1 MNLSQLRYFRKLAE
15 VQHFTHAAEELF
27 ITQPALSNSIKQ
39 LENELG
45 IPLFEQHGRNVRLT
59 KYGKEFNEYI
69 SEGLD
74 IIDKGIQIAKEH
86 ANNLSGTI
94 DIGTIFTVQSDYLPA
109 LLRTYRSIYGTQVDV
124 RLYQGLTQGL
134 LEKLEDGTYDIAI
147 CAFDD
152 GYSDIEFVPVL
163 TQNLVAVLHKDNP
176 LAKQDSISVD
186 DLVDSEIVTYRPETS
201 IGNEVKTLTSHY
213 QLNIRQWCDDEITLG
228 GEVSVNPDL
237 MGISLDTLGLA
248 PFPELIK
255 LPLKDFPGMGLHQ
268 VYLAYRKSAHKT
280 RAVENMI
287 ALAQHMHWD
296 GHSGKVDKDFLK
308 GESN

>member
-15 VQHFTHAAEELF
+15 VQHFTRAAEALY

-59 KYGKEFNEYI
+59 KYGKEFNEYV

-74 IIDKGIQIAKEH
+74 VIDKGIQVAQEH
-86 ANNLSGTI
+86 ANSLSGTI

-109 LLRTYRSIYGTQVDV
+109 LLRTYRGIYGTQVDV

-134 LEKLEDGTYDIAI
+134 LERLEDGTYDIAI
-147 CAFDD
+147 CAYAE
-152 GYSDIEFVPVL
+152 GLPDIEFVPVL
-163 TQNLVAVLHKDNP
+163 AQDFVAVVHKDNP
-176 LAKQDSISVD
+176 LANRDCIKVSDMRKTD
-186 DLVDSEIVTYRPETS
+186 IVTYRPETS
-201 IGNEVKTLTSHY
+201 IGSEVKGLIEEFN
-213 QLNIRQWCDDEITLG
+213 LNIKQWCDDEITLG

-248 PFPELIK
+248 PFPELKRI
-255 LPLKDFPGMGLHQ
+255 PFADNAGRGAHQ
-268 VYLAYRKSAHKT
+268 IYLAYRKNAHKT

-287 ALAQHMHWD
+287 ALAQHMVWD
-296 GHSGKVDKDFLK
+296 GKQGKVDEEYLANTK
-308 GESN
+308 